1 MEIRADI
8 VDYMGRLEDGVL
20 VLISVNYEGD
30 FSEGTI
36 FYSNSDIVLT
46 VDASVEEKLG
56 CQIELW
62 SGYEPLLES
71 ILKKL
76 VPRDEI
82 YNRLDEVDLNKY
94 VAAPDGAGLVL
105 DEVDPTDIF
114 FGTQS
119 S

>member
-1 MEIRADI
+1 MEIKADI
-8 VDYMGRLEDGVL
+8 IDYMGRLEDGVL
-20 VLISVNYEGD
+20 VLISVNFEGD

-46 VDASVEEKLG
+46 VDAAVEERLG

-62 SGYEPLLES
+62 EGYKPLLES

-94 VAAPDGAGLVL
+94 VAVPDGAGLVL
-105 DEVDPTDIF
+105 DEVDPVHIQ

-119 S
+119 T